1 MNVVRHSLIAL
12 LLLGS
17 PLIAFETVVI
27 DPGHGGHDEGT
38 SWYKVKEK
46 DLTLSV
52 AKHLENILRDRGIQT
67 VMTRRWDHY
76 VPLNDRARLA
86 NSIPDSVLL
95 SIHFNA
101 SHEHDISGFE
111 SFHFFASPSSRCLAE
126 SMQDSLNVETS
137 GRARA
142 VKPQDYAVLSRTHGL
157 AVLVEC
163 GFLSNKRESDRLATS
178 EGQEALAKALAD
190 GLMRVKPLIDC
201 DPPTTEFARWVINS
215 RKFDLEAR
223 KLAGQPTTEPVVAKT
238 NTTKTSPKKK
248 SSKVSSTTPKKKKK
262 SPSTT
267 PKKKKKKTS
276 IVDN

>member
-12 LLLGS
+12 LLLSS
-17 PLIAFETVVI
+17 PLVAFETVVI

-52 AKHLENILRDRGIQT
+52 AKHLENILQDRGIHT
-67 VMTRRWDHY
+67 VMTRRYDHY
-76 VPLNDRARLA
+76 VSLNDRARLA

-101 SHEHDISGFE
+101 SREHDISGFE
-111 SFHFFASPSSRCLAE
+111 SFHFFASPSSRCLAQ
-126 SMQDSLNVETS
+126 SMQDSLNVETP
-137 GRARA
+137 GKARA

-163 GFLSNKRESDRLATS
+163 GFLSNKRESERLATD

-201 DPPTTEFARWVINS
+201 DPPITAFARWVINS

-223 KLAGQPTTEPVVAKT
+223 KLAGTSVPEPVVAKT
-238 NTTKTSPKKK
+238 TTTPKKK
-248 SSKVSSTTPKKKKK
+248 STKVSSTAPKKKKK
-262 SPSTT
+262 SPPST
-267 PKKKKKKTS
+267 KKKKKTTET
-276 IVDN
+276 